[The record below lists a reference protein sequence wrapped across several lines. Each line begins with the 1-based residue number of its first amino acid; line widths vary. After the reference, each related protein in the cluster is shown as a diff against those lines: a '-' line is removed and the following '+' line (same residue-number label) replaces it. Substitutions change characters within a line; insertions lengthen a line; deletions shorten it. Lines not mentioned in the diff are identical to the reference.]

1 MEKKSYVPKATKYL
15 QKEDGSGQETSYP
28 MMSCKFCNKELTDS
42 QVYEYL
48 RGKTKGYCSRS
59 CGNLAV
65 YYESVLYIPKYKFRN
80 RLLFTNECIVCG
92 SKFESTVKK
101 QKTCNFKCA
110 GKLSSIR
117 MKDNNP
123 MKSLETREKV
133 SNTLKRIGHKPI
145 VRGGNGKGNTISQQL
160 LYDELVKFNSS
171 FTCEYIFRTKGFN
184 EEKIYPNHYKIDI
197 ASDEYKI
204 AIEVDGPTHNSN
216 KVKLCDKKKTEL
228 LNSIGWKVLR
238 LSNLKIKTE
247 LQNCVKM
254 VLSMI

>member
-123 MKSLETREKV
+123 MKSL
-133 SNTLKRIGHKPI
+133 HK
-145 VRGGNGKGNTISQQL
+145 
-160 LYDELVKFNSS
+160 E
-171 FTCEYIFRTKGFN
+171 
-184 EEKIYPNHYKIDI
+184 IDI
-197 ASDEYKI
+197 EIKNGLY
-204 AIEVDGPTHNSN
+204 N
-216 KVKLCDKKKTEL
+216 KHPFFKPYVQ
-228 LNSIGWKVLR
+228 
-238 LSNLKIKTE
+238 KIKKENEIKKEITIGRKTRKE
-247 LQNCVKM
+247 
-254 VLSMI
+254 II